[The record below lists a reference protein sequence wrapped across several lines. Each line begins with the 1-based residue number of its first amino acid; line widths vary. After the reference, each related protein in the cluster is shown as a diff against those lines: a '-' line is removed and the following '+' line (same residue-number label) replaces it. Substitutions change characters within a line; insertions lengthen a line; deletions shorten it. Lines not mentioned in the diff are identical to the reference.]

1 MNLLYIIF
9 TALVSNFPI
18 QPDDISPVVPT
29 VEKLV
34 LQYGGFLQRGGFLQN
49 LKFQG
54 YDERFS
60 AESNDEEKY
69 RLSLLLHYFEQL
81 QSLQQFRTTSLECVI
96 KNPIICYVLRRD
108 EIRPIQPLAGGL
120 MDDWERDIL

>member
-1 MNLLYIIF
+1 MLYIIF

-54 YDERFS
+54 YDERF
-60 AESNDEEKY
+60 DEWLDWSELRNVEALHTYLRKHNLARFIPKSGQILEDQPVR
-69 RLSLLLHYFEQL
+69 RLKVPVPKGMPT
-81 QSLQQFRTTSLECVI
+81 RNT
-96 KNPIICYVLRRD
+96 K
-108 EIRPIQPLAGGL
+108 
-120 MDDWERDIL
+120 